1 LTSFGIYSGP
11 FGVCQL
17 SNRLSSSLAAC
28 VWIPLFPL
36 RCEEARHEGLAGYP
50 AALLATDTTRKLW
63 QVSSL
68 ARHAGVKPGM
78 TVSQAIGLCPTLR
91 LLEPDPVHYDEKFAA
106 LLAALGEVSPVIEPG
121 ELGLAYVGADGLEGI
136 FGGVMKIIEAIRLRI
151 ADFGVRLGWGVGK
164 FTAWVAASRAKPS
177 EAVVVPAGAEQKFL
191 ASQPI
196 AVLPLDP
203 DTHRRLRQLGIRTL
217 GALAALPEAAITA
230 QFGDAGRR
238 FWQLAAGRVIEPV
251 ECRVAP
257 EPIVAAL
264 TFFTP
269 VGEREL
275 LMHTLDQL
283 IARAL
288 KHPRRIGWRVHALR
302 LRADLEC
309 GHAYQNAGDA
319 VVGDWRGGGAAC
331 CAPTNSH
338 SSAISGPTT
347 NRSWL
352 VNVLL
357 KDPTADAARI
367 AAPLK
372 TRLEQ
377 SPPTGG
383 VERLVLEFTAFA
395 PGTTELQLFARDAQA
410 AARSGQQ
417 RALRH
422 AAREVRMRLKEGRGG
437 ANLFHVIEVQP
448 WSRLPERRYALI
460 DFEP

>member
-1 LTSFGIYSGP
+1 M
-11 FGVCQL
+11 

-36 RCEEARHEGLAGYP
+36 RCEEARHEGLASYP
-50 AALLATDTTRKLW
+50 TALLAPDTTRKLW

-91 LLEPDPVHYDEKFAA
+91 LIEPDPVHYDEQFAA
-106 LLAALGEVSPVIEPG
+106 LLSTLGEVSPVIEPG
-121 ELGLAYVGADGLEGI
+121 ELGLAYVGADGLEGV
-136 FGGVMKIIEAIRLRI
+136 FGSVAKIIDAIMCSVPH
-151 ADFGVRLGWGVGK
+151 AARLGWGVGK

-177 EAVVVPAGAEQKFL
+177 EAIVVPAGTEQKFL

-217 GALAALPEAAITA
+217 GALAALPKAAVTA
-230 QFGDAGRR
+230 QFGAAGTQLWR
-238 FWQLAAGRVIEPV
+238 LAAGRIAEAV
-251 ECRVAP
+251 EGRVAP

-275 LMHTLDQL
+275 LVHSIDQL

-288 KHPRRIGWRVHALR
+288 KHPRRIGWRVHTLR
-302 LRADLEC
+302 LRADLES
-309 GHAYQNAGDA
+309 GAQMQGVAG
-319 VVGDWRGGGAAC
+319 RGAAC
-331 CAPTNSH
+331 CASTPQ
-338 SSAISGPTT
+338 T

-410 AARSGQQ
+410 AARAGQQ

-422 AAREVRMRLKEGRGG
+422 AAREVRMRIKGGR
-437 ANLFHVIEVQP
+437 ANLYHVIEVQP

>member
-1 LTSFGIYSGP
+1 MSKTST
-11 FGVCQL
+11 
-17 SNRLSSSLAAC
+17 SSLAAC

-36 RCEEARHEGLAGYP
+36 RCEEARHEGLA
-50 AALLATDTTRKLW
+50 AHTTALLAPDTTRKLW
-63 QVSSL
+63 LVSSL

-91 LLEPDPVHYDEKFAA
+91 LIEPDPVHYDDCFSH
-106 LLAALGEVSPVIEPG
+106 LLAALNEVSPVVEPG
-121 ELGLAYVGADGLEGI
+121 ELGLVYVGTDGLEGI
-136 FGGVMKIIEAIRLRI
+136 FGGPDRIIAAIREAVRPS
-151 ADFGVRLGWGVGK
+151 GRPTVRLGWGIGK
-164 FTAWVAASRAKPS
+164 FTAWVAASRAKPG
-177 EAVVVPAGAEQKFL
+177 EAVIVPVGAEKKFL

-196 AVLPLDP
+196 SVLPLDS

-217 GALAALPEAAITA
+217 GALAALPEEAVTA
-230 QFGDAGRR
+230 QFGALGRR
-238 FWQLAAGRVIEPV
+238 LWRLAAGRIAEPV
-251 ECRVAP
+251 AGRVAP

-275 LMHTLDQL
+275 LAHALDQL

-302 LRADLEC
+302 LRADLESD
-309 GHAYQNAGDA
+309 QMDS
-319 VVGDWRGGGAAC
+319 VVGRGAAC
-331 CAPTNSH
+331 CAP
-338 SSAISGPTT
+338 T

-357 KDPTADAARI
+357 KDPTADAERI

-410 AARSGQQ
+410 AARAGQQ

-422 AAREVRMRLKEGRGG
+422 AAREVRMRVRGG
-437 ANLFHVIEVQP
+437 RASLYHVIEVQP

-460 DFEP
+460 DYEP

>member
-1 LTSFGIYSGP
+1 MSRSST
-11 FGVCQL
+11 
-17 SNRLSSSLAAC
+17 SSLAAC

-36 RCEEARHEGLAGYP
+36 RCEEARHDGLA
-50 AALLATDTTRKLW
+50 AHTTALLAPDTTRKLW

-91 LLEPDPVHYDEKFAA
+91 LIEPDPVHYDDCFSR
-106 LLAALGEVSPVIEPG
+106 LLAALNEVSPVVEPG
-121 ELGLAYVGADGLEGI
+121 ELGLAYLGCDGLEGI
-136 FGGVMKIIEAIRLRI
+136 YGGPAKVVEAIRRTSHAARVGCGL
-151 ADFGVRLGWGVGK
+151 GK
-164 FTAWVAASRAKPS
+164 FTAWVAASRAKPG
-177 EAVVVPAGAEQKFL
+177 EAVIVPGGAEQKFL

-196 AVLPLDP
+196 SVLPLDS

-217 GALAALPEAAITA
+217 GALAALPEEAVTA
-230 QFGDAGRR
+230 QFGALGRR
-238 FWQLAAGRVIEPV
+238 LWRLAAGRIAEPV
-251 ECRVAP
+251 AGRVAP

-275 LMHTLDQL
+275 LAHALDQL

-288 KHPRRIGWRVHALR
+288 KHPRRIGWRVHAVR
-302 LRADLEC
+302 LRADMES
-309 GHAYQNAGDA
+309 GQMD
-319 VVGDWRGGGAAC
+319 
-331 CAPTNSH
+331 
-338 SSAISGPTT
+338 SST
-347 NRSWL
+347 NRSWV

-357 KDPTADAARI
+357 KDPTADGARI

-410 AARSGQQ
+410 AARAGQQ

-422 AAREVRMRLKEGRGG
+422 AAREVRMRVKRAVLY
-437 ANLFHVIEVQP
+437 HVIEVQP

>member
-1 LTSFGIYSGP
+1 M
-11 FGVCQL
+11 

-36 RCEEARHEGLAGYP
+36 RCEEARHEGLAAYP
-50 AALLATDTTRKLW
+50 TALLAPDTTRKLW

-91 LLEPDPVHYDEKFAA
+91 LLEPDPVHYDEQFAA
-106 LLAALGEVSPVIEPG
+106 LLAALGEVSPVVEQS
-121 ELGLAYVGADGLEGI
+121 ELGLAYVGVDGLEGI
-136 FGGVMKIIEAIRLRI
+136 FGSPQKIIEAVHQAVRPSDRQT
-151 ADFGVRLGWGVGK
+151 VRLGWGVGK

-177 EAVVVPAGAEQKFL
+177 EAIVVNAGDERTFL

-203 DTHRRLRQLGIRTL
+203 VTHRRLRQLGIRTL
-217 GALAALPEAAITA
+217 GALAALPQAAITA
-230 QFGDAGRR
+230 QFGDTGKRL
-238 FWQLAAGRVIEPV
+238 WQLAAGRISEPV
-251 ECRVAP
+251 EGRVAP

-275 LMHTLDQL
+275 LAHSLDQL

-288 KHPRRIGWRVHALR
+288 KHPRRIGWRVHAVR
-302 LRADLEC
+302 LRADLE
-309 GHAYQNAGDA
+309 AG
-319 VVGDWRGGGAAC
+319 G
-331 CAPTNSH
+331 
-338 SSAISGPTT
+338 
-347 NRSWL
+347 SWL
-352 VNVLL
+352 ITHLL
-357 KDPTADAARI
+357 KDPTAEPARI

-372 TRLEQ
+372 TRLEH

-410 AARSGQQ
+410 AAR
-417 RALRH
+417 
-422 AAREVRMRLKEGRGG
+422 EVRMRVRR
-437 ANLFHVIEVQP
+437 ANLYHVIEVQP

-460 DFEP
+460 DYEP